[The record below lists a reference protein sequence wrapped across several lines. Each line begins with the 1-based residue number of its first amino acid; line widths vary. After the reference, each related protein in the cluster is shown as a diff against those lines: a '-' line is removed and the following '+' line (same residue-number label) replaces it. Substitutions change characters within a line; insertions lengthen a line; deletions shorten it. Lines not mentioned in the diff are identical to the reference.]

1 MLKVIR
7 GGQVW
12 LGPAE
17 GFREGLEIV
26 IEGSR
31 ITAVRPVQ
39 ADSVTP
45 RGDAGLRGAE
55 IIDAT
60 GHLVLPGFVNAH
72 THAAMT
78 LLRSYADDMALHPWL
93 TEAIWPAEAR
103 MTPEDIYWGSLLA
116 IAEMIRGGTTAFADM
131 YFFEEQTARAVAE
144 SGIRAA
150 LAPGLVDGE
159 TFEARL
165 QTTREMAATWH
176 NTDGGRIRIMVGPH
190 APYTASQGLGRAAEL
205 AAELGLGLHI
215 HLSETRREVEESLAQ
230 HGLTP
235 IQVAERAGV
244 FQVPTLAAHCVHATD
259 ADIEILRERKVKVAH
274 NPTSNMKLGSGR
286 APVQKMLAA
295 GVLVAIGTDGT
306 ASNNDLD
313 MLEETRLAAF
323 LAKLEEAP
331 QALPASTCLAMMTV
345 NGAEALGFSDVGR
358 IAPGYQA
365 DIILV
370 DTSGPHWAPLFDPA
384 ANLIYSGHASDVTTV
399 MVAGRLLMA
408 NRELLTIDEERVLHE
423 ARQRGLRIG
432 QVKGQS
438 S

>member
-1 MLKVIR
+1 MKVIR
-7 GGQVW
+7 GGRVW
-12 LGPAE
+12 LGAAE

-26 IEGSR
+26 VEGSR
-31 ITAVRPVQ
+31 ITDVRPSQ
-39 ADSVTP
+39 PDQPTP
-45 RGDAGLRGAE
+45 SQETGARE
-55 IIDAT
+55 AEVIDAT

-116 IAEMIRGGTTAFADM
+116 IIEMIRGGTTAFADM
-131 YFFEEQTARAVAE
+131 YFFEDQTARAVAE

-159 TFEARL
+159 AFEARL
-165 QTTREMAATWH
+165 QTVRELAATWH
-176 NTDGGRIRIMVGPH
+176 GEAGGRIRIMVGPH
-190 APYTASQGLGRAAEL
+190 APYTASQGLSRAAEL
-205 AAELGLGLHI
+205 AGELGLAIHI
-215 HLSETRREVEESLAQ
+215 HLSETRKEVEESLAQ

-244 FQVPTLAAHCVHATD
+244 FQVPTLAAHCVHVTD
-259 ADIEILRERKVKVAH
+259 GDVELLREHRVKVAH

-286 APVQKMLAA
+286 APVQKMLQA

-323 LAKLEEAP
+323 LAKMEEAP
-331 QALPASTCLAMMTV
+331 QALPAATCLEMMTV
-345 NGAEALGFSDVGR
+345 YGAEALGFADVGR

-365 DIILV
+365 DLILV
-370 DTSGPHWAPLFDPA
+370 DTSGPHWTPLFDPV
-384 ANLIYSGHASDVTTV
+384 ANLIYSGKGADVKTV
-399 MVAGRLLMA
+399 VVAGELLME
-408 NRELLTIDEERVLHE
+408 RGELKTVDEERVLHE
-423 ARQRGLRIG
+423 VRQRAQRIARA
-432 QVKGQS
+432 
-438 S
+438 

>member
-1 MLKVIR
+1 MKVIR
-7 GGQVW
+7 GGRVW
-12 LGPAE
+12 LGAAE

-26 IEGSR
+26 VEGSR
-31 ITAVRPVQ
+31 ITDVRPSQ
-39 ADSVTP
+39 PDQPTP
-45 RGDAGLRGAE
+45 SQETGARE
-55 IIDAT
+55 AEVIDAT

-116 IAEMIRGGTTAFADM
+116 IIEMIRGGTTAFADM
-131 YFFEEQTARAVAE
+131 YFFEDQTARAVAE

-159 TFEARL
+159 AFEARL
-165 QTTREMAATWH
+165 QTVRELAATWH
-176 NTDGGRIRIMVGPH
+176 GEAGGRIRIMVGPH
-190 APYTASQGLGRAAEL
+190 APYTASQGLSRAAEL
-205 AAELGLGLHI
+205 AGELGLAIHI
-215 HLSETRREVEESLAQ
+215 HLSETRKEVEESLAQ

-244 FQVPTLAAHCVHATD
+244 FQVPTLAAHCVHVTD
-259 ADIEILRERKVKVAH
+259 GDVELLREHRVKVAH

-286 APVQKMLAA
+286 APVQKMLQA

-323 LAKLEEAP
+323 LAKMEEAP
-331 QALPASTCLAMMTV
+331 QALPAATCLEMMTV
-345 NGAEALGFSDVGR
+345 YGAEALGFADVGR

-365 DIILV
+365 DLILV
-370 DTSGPHWAPLFDPA
+370 DTSGPHWTPLFDPA
-384 ANLIYSGHASDVTTV
+384 ANLIYSGKGADVKTV
-399 MVAGRLLMA
+399 VVAGELLME
-408 NRELLTIDEERVLHE
+408 RGELKTVDEERVLHE
-423 ARQRGLRIG
+423 VRQRAQRIARA
-432 QVKGQS
+432 
-438 S
+438 

>member
-1 MLKVIR
+1 
-7 GGQVW
+7 
-12 LGPAE
+12 
-17 GFREGLEIV
+17 
-26 IEGSR
+26 
-31 ITAVRPVQ
+31 
-39 ADSVTP
+39 
-45 RGDAGLRGAE
+45 
-55 IIDAT
+55 
-60 GHLVLPGFVNAH
+60 
-72 THAAMT
+72 
-78 LLRSYADDMALHPWL
+78 
-93 TEAIWPAEAR
+93 

-165 QTTREMAATWH
+165 HTTREMAATWH